1 MVFIIGGKAQGKLD
15 YALQTFFK
23 GRMPDEHARGGA
35 ASPEDLSEAVLISDL
50 QEYIRRYQKNGH
62 CELPAFRRD
71 AVVLCEET
79 GSGVIPME
87 QAERDFREA
96 VGRAGCRIAAQAD
109 RVIVLRFGIP
119 QRIK

>member
-23 GRMPDEHARGGA
+23 GRMPDEYARGGA